1 MPKKTKQ
8 KEKERLRIKIRS
20 YDSKLIDKSVK
31 QVIKAI
37 EQQGGDVVGPIP
49 LPTEVKK
56 YTVNRSTFVHN
67 KSKDQFEMK
76 IHKRL
81 IDIVEPEQK
90 IIEGLSNLNL
100 PAGIDIEIKTT

>member
-1 MPKKTKQ
+1 MP
-8 KEKERLRIKIRS
+8 S
-20 YDSKLIDKSVK
+20 
-31 QVIKAI
+31 A
-37 EQQGGDVVGPIP
+37 
-49 LPTEVKK
+49 VKK

-100 PAGIDIEIKTT
+100 PAGIDIEIKTI